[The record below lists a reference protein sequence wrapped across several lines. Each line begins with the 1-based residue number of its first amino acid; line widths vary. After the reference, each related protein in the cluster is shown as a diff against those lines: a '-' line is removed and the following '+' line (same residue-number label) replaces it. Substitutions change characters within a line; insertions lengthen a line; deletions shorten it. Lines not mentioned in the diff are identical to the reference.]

1 MASPQMALTTKR
13 ARRVSPERGL
23 ELGRLFVAK
32 RDEFRGEGTRGKF
45 TEWFREQGYTQ
56 AFVAKWIRRARENW
70 LPQPGKPRKKMNPRA
85 LDGRGLKVDN
95 GAAYRSRTP
104 AAPGFIPAPKG
115 KDLSEFDVH
124 GATFNPISM
133 AIPTGLSET
142 EWMDVGRKLSTVQGA
157 SLWWVGDW
165 VDAGF
170 AAYGKRVAYDLAQS
184 ATGMGRGSLY
194 SYHVVSKHFIPA
206 RRVSELTFKH
216 HAVVATPRLTIGQ
229 QDDLLRDAVAL
240 GLSPKQLRDE
250 VIKII
255 GKKPRKRIK
264 LTIYLWPDTFVKMK
278 ELALGKRPEWFAAG
292 IVEDFVLA
300 HHSEKLRAEAADTGN
315 LHGVDITDDDVPDFS
330 IKEEPKCRTTNNC
343 GSNLSSAVP
352 PKWSAI
358 LKPFEKKLYKTA
370 RPNPT
375 MPVMAAIPLI
385 PSMKL

>member
-1 MASPQMALTTKR
+1 MALITKR

-32 RDEFRGEGTRGKF
+32 RDEFRGKGTRGKF

-70 LPQPGKPRKKMNPRA
+70 QPQPGKLRKKIQPRA
-85 LDGRGLKVDN
+85 LGGRGLKADN
-95 GAAYRSRTP
+95 GAAYRSTTP
-104 AAPGFIPAPKG
+104 QAPGFIPAPTG

-229 QDDLLRDAVAL
+229 QDDLLRDAVQL
-240 GLSPKQLRDE
+240 GLSPKQLREE

-264 LTIYLWPDTFVKMK
+264 LTIYLWPETFVKMK
-278 ELALGKRPEWFAAG
+278 ELAQGKRPEWYAAE
-292 IVEDFVLA
+292 IVTDFVLT
-300 HHSEKLRAEAADTGN
+300 HHSEKLRAEVADTGN
-315 LHGVDITDDDVPDFS
+315 LHGVDITDDDLPNFA
-330 IKEEPKCRTTNNC
+330 EQGEPECPTASSSGRN
-343 GSNLSSAVP
+343 SNLPAH

-358 LKPFEKKLYKTA
+358 LKPWQNSE
-370 RPNPT
+370 
-375 MPVMAAIPLI
+375 
-385 PSMKL
+385 PSSPASS

>member
-1 MASPQMALTTKR
+1 MASPQTALDNRADRWSPKNLARFRAKR
-13 ARRVSPERGL
+13 APRVSPERGL
-23 ELGRLFVAK
+23 ELGRLFIAK
-32 RDEFRGEGTRGKF
+32 RDEFRGNGTRGKF

-56 AFVAKWIRRARENW
+56 AFVSKWIRRAREGW
-70 LPQPGKPRKKMNPRA
+70 QPEPRKLRKDKGKGKLAAN
-85 LDGRGLKVDN
+85 N

-104 AAPGFIPAPKG
+104 AAPGFIPAPTG

-133 AIPTGLSET
+133 AVPTGLSET
-142 EWMDVGRKLSTVQGA
+142 EWMEVGRKLSTVQGA

-194 SYHVVSKHFIPA
+194 CYHVVSKHFSPA
-206 RRVSELTFKH
+206 RRVPELTFKH
-216 HAVVATPRLTIGQ
+216 HAIVATPRLTIGQ
-229 QDDLLRDAVAL
+229 QDDLLRDAVQL
-240 GLSPKQLRDE
+240 GLSPKQLREE

-278 ELALGKRPEWFAAG
+278 ELAQGKRPEWFAAE
-292 IVEDFVLA
+292 IVTDFVLA
-300 HHSEKLRAEAADTGN
+300 HHSDKLRGEAAEGGN

-330 IKEEPKCRTTNNC
+330 SKGEPECPTTNSSGKN
-343 GSNLSSAVP
+343 SNLPAHQN
-352 PKWSAI
+352 WSVI
-358 LKPFEKKLYKTA
+358 LKPWQNCE
-370 RPNPT
+370 PSS
-375 MPVMAAIPLI
+375 PV
-385 PSMKL
+385 SS